1 MLLIAG
7 GTGTLGRQVVSLL
20 TARARGAHHDPGP
33 GPSPASGGRSRRD
46 RVRRRAGPR
55 AAERAVAGTT
65 TVISAIHGFSGTG
78 DYNPRTVD
86 RQGNSN
92 VIQVARAG
100 AAEHFILV

>member
-1 MLLIAG
+1 M
-7 GTGTLGRQVVSLL
+7 TRDP
-20 TARARGAHHDPGP
+20 ARARHLEGDLVEIVTGDA
-33 GPSPASGGRSRRD
+33 RD
-46 RVRRRAGPR
+46 LR